1 MIYEECTSCHDSFM
15 ASESVV
21 GERFRMIHLQHVYKE
36 YRCSAMPVVAL
47 RDLCV
52 DIPRGEFCA
61 LMGPSGSGKST
72 LLHLV
77 AGLDWVTSGDIVLD
91 GRSCIGFGDR
101 EWTQWR
107 REDVGMVFQAFHLLP
122 GLTIEDNVA
131 LPLRLRGESSSS
143 VRTQAVEMLEKV
155 GMRHR
160 LGHRTHELSG
170 GEQQRVAIARA
181 FVHRPRLIVADEPTG
196 NLDGPTGDMIVSL
209 LRQCAKEFGQTV
221 LLATHS
227 LNAAQVADRVLTMR
241 DGQLE

>member
-1 MIYEECTSCHDSFM
+1 
-15 ASESVV
+15 
-21 GERFRMIHLQHVYKE
+21 MIHCQHVRKE
-36 YRCSAMPVVAL
+36 YRRSAMPVVAL
-47 RDLCV
+47 RDLNLH
-52 DIPRGEFCA
+52 ISQGEFCA

-77 AGLDWVTSGDIVLD
+77 AGLDWVTSGEIMLD
-91 GRSCIGFGDR
+91 GCSSLAFGDR

-107 REDVGMVFQAFHLLP
+107 REKIGMVFQAFHLIP
-122 GLTIEDNVA
+122 GLTIEENVA
-131 LPLRLRGESSSS
+131 LPLRLRGGSSGS
-143 VRTQAVEMLEKV
+143 VRSQAVAMLEKV
-155 GMRHR
+155 GMGHR
-160 LGHRTHELSG
+160 LGHRSHELSG

-196 NLDGPTGDMIVSL
+196 NLDGPTGESIVAL

-227 LNAAQVADRVLTMR
+227 LTAAQAADRVLTIR

>member
-1 MIYEECTSCHDSFM
+1 
-15 ASESVV
+15 
-21 GERFRMIHLQHVYKE
+21 MIHLQHVYKE
-36 YRCSAMPVVAL
+36 YRVSALPVVAL
-47 RDLCV
+47 RDLSL

-77 AGLDWVTSGDIVLD
+77 AGLDWVTTGDIVLN
-91 GRSCIGFGDR
+91 GRSCVAFGDR

-122 GLTIEDNVA
+122 GLTIEDNVG
-131 LPLRLRGESSSS
+131 LPLRLRGESATS

-155 GMRHR
+155 GLRQR

-181 FVHRPRLIVADEPTG
+181 FVHRPRVIVADEPTG
-196 NLDGPTGDMIVSL
+196 NLDGPTGDMIIAL
-209 LRQCAKEFGQTV
+209 LRRCAQEFGQTV

>member
-1 MIYEECTSCHDSFM
+1 VIQF
-15 ASESVV
+15 
-21 GERFRMIHLQHVYKE
+21 QHVYKE
-36 YRCSAMPVVAL
+36 YRRGATPVVAL
-47 RDLCV
+47 RDVCV
-52 DIPRGEFCA
+52 DIPKGEFCA

-91 GRSCIGFGDR
+91 GRSSLTFGER
-101 EWTQWR
+101 EWTRWR
-107 REDVGMVFQAFHLLP
+107 REEVGVVFQAFHLIP
-122 GLTIEDNVA
+122 GLTIEENVA
-131 LPLRLRGESSSS
+131 LPLRLRGLGSGT
-143 VRTQAVEMLEKV
+143 VQTQTTDMLERV
-155 GMRHR
+155 GMSHR
-160 LGHRTHELSG
+160 LGHRSHELSG

-196 NLDGPTGDMIVSL
+196 NLDGQTGENIIAL

-227 LNAAQVADRVLTMR
+227 LSAVQMADRILAIR

>member
-1 MIYEECTSCHDSFM
+1 
-15 ASESVV
+15 
-21 GERFRMIHLQHVYKE
+21 MIHLQHVYKE
-36 YRCSAMPVVAL
+36 YRVSALPVVAL
-47 RDLCV
+47 RDLSL

-61 LMGPSGSGKST
+61 LMGPSGSGNST

-77 AGLDWVTSGDIVLD
+77 AGLDWVTSGDIVLN
-91 GRSCIGFGDR
+91 GRSCVAFGDR

-122 GLTIEDNVA
+122 GLTIEDNVG
-131 LPLRLRGESSSS
+131 LPLRLRGESSTS

-155 GMRHR
+155 GLRQR

-181 FVHRPRLIVADEPTG
+181 FVHRPQVIVADEPTG
-196 NLDGPTGDMIVSL
+196 NLDGPTGDMIIAL
-209 LRQCAKEFGQTV
+209 LRQCAQEFGQTV

>member
-1 MIYEECTSCHDSFM
+1 
-15 ASESVV
+15 
-21 GERFRMIHLQHVYKE
+21 MIHLQHVYKE
-36 YRCSAMPVVAL
+36 YRVSALPVVAL
-47 RDLCV
+47 RDLSL

-77 AGLDWVTSGDIVLD
+77 AGLDWVTSGDIVLN
-91 GRSCIGFGDR
+91 GRSCVAFGDR

-122 GLTIEDNVA
+122 GLTIEDNVG
-131 LPLRLRGESSSS
+131 LPLRLRGESSTS

-155 GMRHR
+155 GLRQR

-181 FVHRPRLIVADEPTG
+181 FVHRPRVIVADEPTG
-196 NLDGPTGDMIVSL
+196 NLDGPTGDMIIAL
-209 LRQCAKEFGQTV
+209 LRRCAQEFGQTV